1 MTGTEDSTT
10 VSFFSRPGLPGRI
23 GHGGNE
29 EDWSVSNTI
38 PHPDVVVWAKVRYA
52 LHQLL
57 SSKLSPAV
65 PSSSSQESQ
74 DSQHPQQQQQSQE
87 AQQAPLRLA
96 VLWLPDA
103 GMPHAT
109 LNHVLGPLPRPSV
122 LSYPQGA
129 QQQNEGQRQQQQQQ
143 QKEASSGAA
152 DSADETLVLLHHPSW
167 LNSPLYTY
175 GDVGMVY
182 CYVQKAGCTSWKFWL
197 REQHHHPF
205 PKSFLSAHTAH
216 FTNVTAVWYSLTE
229 PQAIRSLTRRDF
241 TRFVFIRNPY
251 TRVLSAYLDKMLRGG
266 GPDDLGAGF
275 WAQAFFGQLVTHS
288 LWDVVTFRSGPGTA
302 RLRSIW
308 EVIQLRTGFQITFD
322 EFVDFLG
329 EAWEI
334 ESRFHLDVHIVPQTL
349 LCALDRIKY
358 DFVGRFENM
367 DEDVMALMRRFGR
380 EPGDAFS
387 FGKKLQKTKS
397 RGRLSDAFANKSMDE
412 DVMTL
417 IRQFGREPG
426 DAFSFGKKLQKTKSR
441 GRLSDAFANKL
452 IPVVNPSTPQ
462 STRATY
468 LGPASLSLVACSGS
482 VRLYRFQSLMEAG
495 EAGKAKGHGVAGGG
509 DGGGGDGGCKLGN
522 GHAFS
527 STLPEMADVLPSHGM
542 EHNNHQSLHNHK
554 TVESIFEEPN
564 SILGDT
570 TTNANGHA
578 GNINNCADYTNGHA
592 GNTSGHADS
601 SLLGGAYSGGKGSA
615 ACQGLA
621 SGQGLMVGGEI
632 QGNLHGRESSC
643 SCDEPAEQQQVEGGG
658 AGVEGGAARGENCG
672 GGYGL
677 GRSDTLGGRG
687 RGIGGGGGDTGRD
700 GASSL
705 GGGGEA
711 DDQRVLAQPPLHIL
725 HSVRPEPLN
734 GYSEQG
740 QEGPAGSM
748 APVIHGMLLAH
759 PTAEKTQELE
769 WDDLIG
775 RIEAEIEK
783 PQASSCVDIESSSI
797 ARQDSQIVTG
807 SEGAVPPSDSAALK
821 REAGKG
827 KARRVVQRKRPA
839 NSTSKFRGVTHHCR
853 TGRWEAHIWE
863 EGRQVYL
870 GGFDSEKQAALMY
883 DIAAL
888 KMRGEDAQT
897 NLPPEEYTKYT
908 KEIEAVP
915 KEELILLL
923 RRHSKGFARGT
934 SKYRGVTKH
943 QKGRWEA
950 RIGHVE
956 GKRYDYLGLFDT
968 QEQAAMAY
976 DRAAVR

>member
-1 MTGTEDSTT
+1 
-10 VSFFSRPGLPGRI
+10 
-23 GHGGNE
+23 
-29 EDWSVSNTI
+29 
-38 PHPDVVVWAKVRYA
+38 
-52 LHQLL
+52 
-57 SSKLSPAV
+57 
-65 PSSSSQESQ
+65 
-74 DSQHPQQQQQSQE
+74 
-87 AQQAPLRLA
+87 
-96 VLWLPDA
+96 
-103 GMPHAT
+103 
-109 LNHVLGPLPRPSV
+109 
-122 LSYPQGA
+122 
-129 QQQNEGQRQQQQQQ
+129 
-143 QKEASSGAA
+143 
-152 DSADETLVLLHHPSW
+152 
-167 LNSPLYTY
+167 
-175 GDVGMVY
+175 
-182 CYVQKAGCTSWKFWL
+182 
-197 REQHHHPF
+197 
-205 PKSFLSAHTAH
+205 
-216 FTNVTAVWYSLTE
+216 
-229 PQAIRSLTRRDF
+229 
-241 TRFVFIRNPY
+241 
-251 TRVLSAYLDKMLRGG
+251 
-266 GPDDLGAGF
+266 
-275 WAQAFFGQLVTHS
+275 
-288 LWDVVTFRSGPGTA
+288 
-302 RLRSIW
+302 
-308 EVIQLRTGFQITFD
+308 
-322 EFVDFLG
+322 
-329 EAWEI
+329 
-334 ESRFHLDVHIVPQTL
+334 
-349 LCALDRIKY
+349 
-358 DFVGRFENM
+358 
-367 DEDVMALMRRFGR
+367 
-380 EPGDAFS
+380 
-387 FGKKLQKTKS
+387 
-397 RGRLSDAFANKSMDE
+397 
-412 DVMTL
+412 
-417 IRQFGREPG
+417 
-426 DAFSFGKKLQKTKSR
+426 
-441 GRLSDAFANKL
+441 
-452 IPVVNPSTPQ
+452 
-462 STRATY
+462 
-468 LGPASLSLVACSGS
+468 
-482 VRLYRFQSLMEAG
+482 MEAG

-578 GNINNCADYTNGHA
+578 GNINSCADYTNGHA

-759 PTAEKTQELE
+759 PTAEKPQELE